1 MERQYV
7 MATMTVETQEMEMRI
22 WDMGNT
28 MCSSA
33 LHWWFS
39 LIAGILRRVRNRGRD
54 REREKA
60 RDREG
65 GVVQQQHLHF
75 QRKKRMSFRLSC
87 INKCIFSTACS

>member
-1 MERQYV
+1 

-65 GVVQQQHLHF
+65 GGGGTAAASAF
-75 QRKKRMSFRLSC
+75 SEKKKNVLQ
-87 INKCIFSTACS
+87 IVLYQ